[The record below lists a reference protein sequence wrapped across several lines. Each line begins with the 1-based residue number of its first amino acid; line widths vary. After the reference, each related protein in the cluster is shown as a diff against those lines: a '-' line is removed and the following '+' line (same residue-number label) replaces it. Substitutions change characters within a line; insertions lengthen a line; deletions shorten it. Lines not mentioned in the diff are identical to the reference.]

1 MDRNKIHCKELGSCV
16 IPLYFPPATFPKQHR
31 YHYFGKII
39 GRRENTSF
47 VQYVDLF
54 LKNSLCTVFSEHV
67 SLTKQNTI
75 ALVISAHLCE
85 LDQYT
90 DAQ

>member
-16 IPLYFPPATFPKQHR
+16 IPLYFPPATFSKQHR
-31 YHYFGKII
+31 YHHFGKII

-67 SLTKQNTI
+67 SLTKQKTI